1 MTTIELA
8 APWTYRTPEKT
19 INYPA
24 GTHEV
29 FQYVADQAEA
39 EGVIAT
45 AAIGSPDPLDGSIEE
60 LAVYIATVTDPQEI
74 ATLRRNEQNGK
85 TRKGALDVLMD
96 RWNEL
101 TEGDDGDTN

>member
-39 EGVIAT
+39 EGALT
-45 AAIGSPDPLDGSIEE
+45 KKEE
-60 LAVYIATVTDPQEI
+60 A
-74 ATLRRNEQNGK
+74 
-85 TRKGALDVLMD
+85 
-96 RWNEL
+96 
-101 TEGDDGDTN
+101 DGDTDQPAAPRKARSARPRTG

>member
-29 FQYVADQAEA
+29 FQYVADQVAQAGFEQHRLADQAEA
-39 EGVIAT
+39 EGA
-45 AAIGSPDPLDGSIEE
+45 LNKKEE
-60 LAVYIATVTDPQEI
+60 A
-74 ATLRRNEQNGK
+74 
-85 TRKGALDVLMD
+85 
-96 RWNEL
+96 
-101 TEGDDGDTN
+101 DGDTDQLATPRKALSARPRKG